1 MIEAILTG
9 LGVSL
14 ALGAIVCFIDIYARL
29 AAHRQEFA
37 DTRQAERT
45 TVDHMS
51 QHERRIA
58 SLEQTRRNQRE
69 LWSADR

>member
-14 ALGAIVCFIDIYARL
+14 ALGVIVCIADIYARL

-37 DTRQAERT
+37 DQRQAERT
-45 TVDHMS
+45 TVDHMA
-51 QHERRIA
+51 QHERRLA
-58 SLEQTRRNQRE
+58 SLEQTRQNQRE
-69 LWSADR
+69 FWSSDR